1 MMYNMPLYRPPS
13 EAYSLIIQVTLG
25 CSHNKC
31 NFCSMYKSKKFTI
44 KSLEE
49 IKKEIDIFRNI
60 YGKVEKIFLADGD
73 ALIIP
78 IDTLKEILKY
88 IKKVFPECK
97 RITLY
102 GSPKS
107 ILYKTIDELKELKEL
122 GLSMIYM
129 GIESGDN
136 LVLNYI
142 NKGVA
147 SSELLNAGLK
157 VKESGILLSVTVIAG
172 IGGKGRTI
180 EHSINTGKLIS
191 DISPDFLGVLSLMIE
206 ENTEL
211 YKDIK
216 CGKFLVLSDIE
227 VLKEIRNILQNINS
241 KEKIVFRCN
250 HASNYLLLRG
260 DLPKDRE
267 KLIRE
272 IDNALENRDIRDEV
286 ERML

>member
-44 KSLEE
+44 KPLKE
-49 IKKEIDIFRNI
+49 IKKEIDIFRSI
-60 YGKVEKIFLADGD
+60 YGNAEKIFLADGD

-88 IKKVFPECK
+88 IKEVFPECK

-107 ILYKTIDELKELKEL
+107 ILYKTIDELKELKRL

-129 GIESGDN
+129 GIESGDD

-172 IGGKGRTI
+172 IGGKDRTI

-191 DISPDFLGVLSLMIE
+191 NISPDFLGVLSLMIE

-211 YKDIK
+211 YKDISS
-216 CGKFLVLSDIE
+216 GKFLVLSDIE
-227 VLKEIRNILQNINS
+227 VLKEIKNILQNINT
-241 KEKIVFRCN
+241 KGKIVFRCN

-267 KLIRE
+267 QLIRE
-272 IDNALENRDIRDEV
+272 IDNALENRDIRAEV